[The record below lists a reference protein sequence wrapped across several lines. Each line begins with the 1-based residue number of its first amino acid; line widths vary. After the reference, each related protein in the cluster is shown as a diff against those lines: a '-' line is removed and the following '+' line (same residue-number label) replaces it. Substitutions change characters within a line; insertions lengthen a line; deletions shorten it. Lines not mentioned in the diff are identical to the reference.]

1 MQISWPENSCDLPAR
16 GTGFRLGWKVEP
28 GTSLFAPW
36 PEATCINPEKDGDVI
51 AAVAQSS
58 APALI
63 TSGDRIEIGGTKVRL
78 QARTEKQGKVF
89 DELKKKFATQIK
101 S

>member
-36 PEATCINPEKDGDVI
+36 PEAACLNPEKDGDGIRPRGRHFDQVSLKI
-51 AAVAQSS
+51 VV
-58 APALI
+58 PAI
-63 TSGDRIEIGGTKVRL
+63 WD
-78 QARTEKQGKVF
+78 A
-89 DELKKKFATQIK
+89 
-101 S
+101 